1 MKKNQKKIQ
10 VILLTI
16 GFFLILLTYFYYP
29 YITSKNKTVV
39 EKDIQESSPADSTLE
54 DKDSTSFENIEY
66 QGYMQKNSFVVRS
79 EKAKIE
85 DEDPDLVSMFGMNVI
100 LYLKDR
106 EITITSDT
114 GTFNKSSYDLKFVSN
129 VVATDGSIKILSD
142 NLELLAN
149 ESSSL
154 NIYNNVNINY
164 PPGSMLRADAINYN
178 FETKFLRV
186 TSLENKRIKMKVF
199 K

>member
-10 VILLTI
+10 IILLI
-16 GFFLILLTYFYYP
+16 VGFFLILLTYFYYP
-29 YITSKNKTVV
+29 YINQSKIVAEKNIEEDTPISSDDENK
-39 EKDIQESSPADSTLE
+39 DA
-54 DKDSTSFENIEY
+54 TSFKNIEY
-66 QGYMQKNSFVVRS
+66 QGYMEKNSFVVKS
-79 EKAKIE
+79 KKAHIE
-85 DEDPDLVSMFGMNVI
+85 DDDPDLVSMVGMNVI

-106 EITITSDT
+106 EITITSDS
-114 GTFNKSSYDLKFVSN
+114 GTFNKSTYDLKFVSN
-129 VVATDGSIKILSD
+129 VVATDGSIKIFSD

-164 PPGSMLRADAINYN
+164 PPGSMLSADSINYN
-178 FETKFLRV
+178 FETKFLKV
-186 TSLENKRIKMKVF
+186 TSLENKRIKMKIF